1 MLTDR
6 LIKAAKK
13 GTSVK
18 RVWDNTDP
26 STKGFGLVIAPSGAK
41 SFCLN
46 FTSPESKKRKM
57 LNLGKYPATSLAE
70 ARELA
75 RKARLLIDQGICPV
89 EEQKRKKEALLA
101 QQVKVSNQ
109 GTVRQLFDYYVQ
121 DMVLDNK
128 KSAIYVEKAYNRDID
143 KQIGGLKTSDVT
155 TEHCADIIQVV
166 VDRGANVLANRTRSY
181 LISAFNFGMSC
192 QTDPRWRRKV
202 PDFNLAH
209 NPAIVTK
216 KAIQREKPGDR
227 FLTKEEIKQL
237 WNQIGVDYMSAD
249 LALVIKLLLLTG
261 QRVEEVLQASWS
273 EFDLDEKLW
282 VIPAARR
289 KTRNTNHQPHIVLLT
304 GFHVQLLGEVRLLSS
319 NSPFLFPHQDGAQP
333 RKADSLSQ
341 AIYRF
346 CKKTKFDHFTARDL
360 RRTWKTQAG
369 SIGIDLEL
377 RNRIQG
383 HALQDIGS
391 RNYDRYDYLEE
402 KRQAMVEW
410 SEWIKSL

>member
-26 STKGFGLVIAPSGAK
+26 STKGFGLVVAPSGAK

-75 RKARLLIDQGICPV
+75 RKARLLIDQDICPV
-89 EEQKRKKEALLA
+89 EDQKRKEEALLA

-155 TEHCADIIQVV
+155 TEHCADIIQIV
-166 VDRGANVLANRTRSY
+166 VDRGAEVLANRTRSY
-181 LISAFNFGMSC
+181 LVSAFNFGLAC
-192 QTDPRWRRKV
+192 HTHPRWRKKV
-202 PDFNLAH
+202 PDFNISH
-209 NPAIVTK
+209 NPALATK
-216 KAIQREKPGDR
+216 KAIKYEKPGNR

-237 WNQIGVDYMSAD
+237 WNQLGVSYMSAD
-249 LALVIKLLLLTG
+249 LALVIKMMLLTG

-273 EFDLDEKLW
+273 EFDLDAKLW
-282 VIPAARR
+282 IIPASRR
-289 KTRNTNHQPHIVLLT
+289 KIKHINCEPHIVSLT
-304 GFHVQLLGEVRLLSS
+304 DFHIQLLNDARLLSS
-319 NSPFLFPHQDGAQP
+319 PSLFLFPHRDGTQP
-333 RKADSLSQ
+333 RKADSLTQ

-346 CKKTKFDHFTARDL
+346 CKKTEFDHFTARDL
-360 RRTWKTQAG
+360 R
-369 SIGIDLEL
+369 
-377 RNRIQG
+377 
-383 HALQDIGS
+383 
-391 RNYDRYDYLEE
+391 
-402 KRQAMVEW
+402 
-410 SEWIKSL
+410 SL